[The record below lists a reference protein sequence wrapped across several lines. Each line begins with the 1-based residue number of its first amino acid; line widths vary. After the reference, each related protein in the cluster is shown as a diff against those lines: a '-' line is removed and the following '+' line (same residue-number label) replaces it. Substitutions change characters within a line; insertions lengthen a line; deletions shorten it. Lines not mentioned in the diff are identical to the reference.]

1 MHNQMGHYKE
11 NVMKAFPMANDND
24 KQYNWINDGMDLR
37 DYFAA
42 KAMPLITKTYTNC
55 WIENKDFEGFSE
67 MEMECIAEGSY
78 DMADIMMKVRNDQ
91 KR

>member
-1 MHNQMGHYKE
+1 MGAFL
-11 NVMKAFPMANDND
+11 MKAFPTKNENLPNES
-24 KQYNWINDGMDLR
+24 QGMDLR

-55 WIENKDFEGFSE
+55 WISNKDFEGFSE